1 MIYMYAFYPNN
12 PYHFP
17 HSVLCWMLN
26 TGIFYSMINGDQ
38 AEVASKLLYKFCLGS
53 KELDNSKNNSNNKI
67 NRNHQKNKKN
77 ELKISIIFNI
87 SQSTMAVKCTFPFST
102 IKGQRFLLKNDY

>member
-53 KELDNSKNNSNNKI
+53 KEWDNSKNKSKAPKEPKKKI
-67 NRNHQKNKKN
+67 

-87 SQSTMAVKCTFPFST
+87 SQSTMAVKCTFP
-102 IKGQRFLLKNDY
+102 I

>member
-38 AEVASKLLYKFCLGS
+38 AEVASKLLYKFCLSS
-53 KELDNSKNNSNNKI
+53 KELDNSKNKSKAP
-67 NRNHQKNKKN
+67 KEPKKN

-87 SQSTMAVKCTFPFST
+87 SQSTMAVKCTFP
-102 IKGQRFLLKNDY
+102 I

>member
-1 MIYMYAFYPNN
+1 MIYMCAFYPNN

-53 KELDNSKNNSNNKI
+53 KELDNSKNKSKAPKDPKKKMNLKYLLFLTSLNQQWPSN
-67 NRNHQKNKKN
+67 
-77 ELKISIIFNI
+77 
-87 SQSTMAVKCTFPFST
+87 VPFPFST
-102 IKGQRFLLKNDY
+102 LKGQRFLLKKDY

>member
-53 KELDNSKNNSNNKI
+53 KELDNSKHKSKAP
-67 NRNHQKNKKN
+67 KEPKKN

-87 SQSTMAVKCTFPFST
+87 SQSTMAVKCTFP
-102 IKGQRFLLKNDY
+102 I

>member
-53 KELDNSKNNSNNKI
+53 KELDNSKNKSKPPKE
-67 NRNHQKNKKN
+67 QKN